1 MVQAPA
7 ALNAHVFQEFASS
20 VLLLLM
26 LLNPFL
32 LIIYLIDLM
41 QELSDRAF
49 SQVLIR
55 AGLISGVVF
64 IIVALAGD
72 ALFTHVLQVQFASFQ
87 IFGGIIFLLIGIQF
101 MFTGPEAIRKMRGK
115 PEHIAG
121 AIAMPIMIGPSTVS
135 ASILAGSR
143 LPPLWAATA
152 IVVAMVVT
160 VTTLL
165 LLKRLHDVVRPRNAR
180 LIERY
185 LEIMGRVTALV
196 IGTFA
201 IDMIMRGVQTW
212 MGRISL

>member
-1 MVQAPA
+1 MSAQ
-7 ALNAHVFQEFASS
+7 LLQEFVSS

-41 QELSDRAF
+41 QELDDRAF
-49 SQVLIR
+49 SQVLVR
-55 AGLISGVVF
+55 AGLISTAVF

-72 ALFTHVLQVQFASFQ
+72 ALFSNVLQVQFASFQ

-143 LPPLWAATA
+143 LPPLWAIMA
-152 IVVAMVVT
+152 IVVAMIVT
-160 VTTLL
+160 VTSLL

-196 IGTFA
+196 IGTFS
-201 IDMIMRGVQTW
+201 IEMIMRGLQTW
-212 MGRISL
+212 LTHFDS

>member
-1 MVQAPA
+1 MS
-7 ALNAHVFQEFASS
+7 AHLFQEFVSS

-41 QELSDRAF
+41 QELDNRAF
-49 SQVLIR
+49 SQVLGR
-55 AGLISGVVF
+55 AGLISTAVF

-72 ALFTHVLQVQFASFQ
+72 ALFSNVLQVQFASFQ

-143 LPPLWAATA
+143 LPPLWATMA

-160 VTTLL
+160 VTSLL
-165 LLKRLHDVVRPRNAR
+165 LLKRLHDLVRPRNAR

-196 IGTFA
+196 IGTFS
-201 IDMIMRGVQTW
+201 IEMIMRGLQTW
-212 MGRISL
+212 LTHLDC

>member
-1 MVQAPA
+1 MSAQ
-7 ALNAHVFQEFASS
+7 LLQEFVSS

-41 QELSDRAF
+41 QELDNHAF
-49 SQVLIR
+49 SQVLVR
-55 AGLISGVVF
+55 AGLISTAVF

-72 ALFTHVLQVQFASFQ
+72 ALFSNVLQVQFASFQ

-143 LPPLWAATA
+143 LPPLWAIMA
-152 IVVAMVVT
+152 IVVAMIVT
-160 VTTLL
+160 VTSLL

-196 IGTFA
+196 IGTFS
-201 IDMIMRGVQTW
+201 IEMIMRGLQTW
-212 MGRISL
+212 LTHFDR